1 MDRTATWRAATI
13 LVVLAVLWRVI
24 TVNALLYDDTG
35 RPRLAGGSGNE
46 PDPAALVAI
55 LQHNPA
61 EIAAL
66 LALAQGAERAGAPDL
81 AARAYTAATN
91 IAPIDRDALVLSS
104 QFFLRQG
111 RGAEAVAQLDRL
123 VENYGEYDKVFP
135 VFAQLLAARDPAVLA
150 IAQRNPAWLGTF
162 IADACRRSIDPAI
175 VAALLQRRGALAKA
189 EEVDCVTTKLRLAG
203 RWEESYQVW
212 LNSLPPERLRDVGY
226 VFNGSFEFAP
236 SGVGFD
242 WRLARGSE
250 REIGHSVMLA
260 PSTSGTGQRA
270 LRVTYNGKRQ
280 AGVAA
285 EEYLAVP
292 PGRYEFSGLARMD
305 KLNSVRGVHWTLA
318 CMRPQGEPAPLAN
331 SERFLG
337 ALEWQRFAFE
347 VVIPEGCAGQVL
359 RLEPVGMNEG
369 AVYLA
374 GTAWFDDL
382 RLTRAR

>member
-1 MDRTATWRAATI
+1 MDRTTTWRAATI
-13 LVVLAVLWRVI
+13 LVVLGLLWRAI

-35 RPRLAGGSGNE
+35 RPRLEGARGES
-46 PDPAALVAI
+46 DPAALVAI
-55 LQHNPA
+55 LQRNPA
-61 EIAAL
+61 EVAAL
-66 LALAQGAERAGAPDL
+66 LAIAEGAERAGAPDL
-81 AARAYTAATN
+81 AARAYKAAVG
-91 IAPIDRDALVLSS
+91 IAPVDRDALALSA

-111 RGAEAVAQLDRL
+111 RGSEAVTQLDRL

-135 VFAQLLAARDPAVLA
+135 VFAQLLAARDPAVMA
-150 IAQRNPAWLGTF
+150 IAARNPTWLGAF
-162 IADACRRSIDPAI
+162 VVDACQRGIDSAI
-175 VAALLQRRGALAKA
+175 VAAMLQIRGAGARV
-189 EEVDCVTTKLRLAG
+189 EEVDCVTTKLRMAG

-212 LNSLPPERLRDVGY
+212 LNSLPPERLKDVGY
-226 VFNGSFEFAP
+226 VFNGSFEFPP

-250 REIGHSVMLA
+250 RELGHSVMLA
-260 PSTSGTGQRA
+260 PSNSGSGQRA
-270 LRVTYNGKRQ
+270 LRVIYNGKRQ

-285 EEYLAVP
+285 EQYLAVP

-305 KLNSVRGVHWTLA
+305 KLNSVRGVQWTLKCA
-318 CMRPQGEPAPLAN
+318 RTQGEPMPIAN

-337 ALEWQRFAFE
+337 ALEWQLFAFE
-347 VVIPEGCAGQVL
+347 VVIPEGCTGQVL

-374 GTAWFDDL
+374 GTAWFDEL